1 MTGHTAN
8 QGVTVLQKKKK
19 KYDFVTKALRPQSE
33 MAQKCCTEAL
43 LEFWPFSS
51 FLPTSKSLQ
60 TTKHTMK
67 SLFSSYLHNHHPAFR
82 KKKFSL
88 PNKSYFANLR
98 EHTIDLNSSFFF
110 FFFNS
115 YKCDIFSAASC
126 EYRRCL
132 FSAHK
137 GCAWW
142 AGAGRARKKAVNP
155 LFSGQ
160 PL

>member
-8 QGVTVLQKKKK
+8 QGVTVLQKKK

-82 KKKFSL
+82 KKNFLSQTSL
-88 PNKSYFANLR
+88 ILQTLES
-98 EHTIDLNSSFFF
+98 T
-110 FFFNS
+110 
-115 YKCDIFSAASC
+115 
-126 EYRRCL
+126 
-132 FSAHK
+132 
-137 GCAWW
+137 
-142 AGAGRARKKAVNP
+142 
-155 LFSGQ
+155 Q
-160 PL
+160 